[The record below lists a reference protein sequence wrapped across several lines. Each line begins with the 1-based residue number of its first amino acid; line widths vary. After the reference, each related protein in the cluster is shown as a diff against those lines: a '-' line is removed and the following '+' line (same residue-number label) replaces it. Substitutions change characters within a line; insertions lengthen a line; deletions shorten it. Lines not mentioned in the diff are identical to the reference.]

1 MASGRPD
8 WFGTIVA
15 AGKYDTTY
23 IPIALDV
30 NGFITATMKGAHDSV
45 LKTIAVD
52 SDGIMKANLSVQDL
66 DFLTVRPAYGEAVRV
81 LGNASIALGNIET
94 LITVTGRGVILG
106 GTIYWVQ
113 TSDDPDAIHGHIYCE
128 ETLAC
133 DDSPEVL
140 HDFNKYRGCDNPM
153 FLARWIPSTYSY
165 GIGLSPGTTFE
176 TKLEIKGQNNAHA
189 TLTVYAVLY
198 YALVPT

>member
-15 AGKYDTTY
+15 AGKYDTEY
-23 IPIALDV
+23 KAIELDESGAILAL
-30 NGFITATMKGAHDSV
+30 MKGAYDSV

-52 SDGIMKANLSVQDL
+52 STGVMKANLTTQDL

-94 LITVTGRGVILG
+94 LIAVTGRGVILG
-106 GTIYWVQ
+106 GTIYWTQ
-113 TSDDPDAIHGHIYCE
+113 TSDDPDAIHGHIYTE

-133 DDSPEVL
+133 DDTPEIL
-140 HDFNKYRGCDNPM
+140 HRFNKYRGCDNPM
-153 FLARWIPSTYSY
+153 YLARYEPSTYKY

-176 TKLEIKGQNNAHA
+176 TKLEIKGQNNAHL
-189 TLTVYAVLY
+189 TLTVYAVLN
-198 YALVPT
+198 YALVPV